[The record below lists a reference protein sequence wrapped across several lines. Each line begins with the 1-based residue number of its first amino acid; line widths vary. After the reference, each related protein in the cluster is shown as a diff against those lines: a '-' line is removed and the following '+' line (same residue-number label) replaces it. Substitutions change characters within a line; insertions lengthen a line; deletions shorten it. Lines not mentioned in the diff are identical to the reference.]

1 MVIVT
6 VAVSLPVAFVA
17 VTTKAV
23 EESVSVGVPEKR
35 PVDVEKVMPPG
46 NDGGEAIDQLLITPP
61 VFVGITV
68 VNAEFTFPETTPED
82 GYVIS
87 GANNPDEVITV
98 TEVAAVLF
106 WPALSVTLF
115 EVRPIVK
122 FPAVGIDPPVPGTNS
137 TVKIR
142 LLAATSWASCAVQ
155 LVEAPDND
163 RSPEAKPVTT
173 SLNVMVTVKGW
184 LNKVLPGADNVAVG
198 TASAF
203 VLKEY

>member
-1 MVIVT
+1 M
-6 VAVSLPVAFVA
+6 
-17 VTTKAV
+17 
-23 EESVSVGVPEKR
+23 
-35 PVDVEKVMPPG
+35 DVEKEIPPG
-46 NDGGEAIDQLLITPP
+46 RAGGEAIDQLLITPP

-68 VNAEFTFPETTPED
+68 VKVELTLPETTPDE

-87 GANNPDEVITV
+87 GASKPEEVITV

-106 WPALSVTLF
+106 CPALSVTLF
-115 EVRPIVK
+115 EASPIVK

-142 LLAATSWASCAVQ
+142 LLAATSWASWAVQ
-155 LVEAPDND
+155 FVDAPDNE
-163 RSPEAKPVTT
+163 RSPEAKPVIT
-173 SLNVMVTVKGW
+173 SLNVIVTVNGW

-203 VLKEY
+203 VVKEYSVEFVVPVLFVALSWK

>member
-87 GANNPDEVITV
+87 GANKPDEVITV

-106 WPALSVTLF
+106 
-115 EVRPIVK
+115 
-122 FPAVGIDPPVPGTNS
+122 
-137 TVKIR
+137 
-142 LLAATSWASCAVQ
+142 
-155 LVEAPDND
+155 
-163 RSPEAKPVTT
+163 
-173 SLNVMVTVKGW
+173 
-184 LNKVLPGADNVAVG
+184 
-198 TASAF
+198 
-203 VLKEY
+203 

>member
-68 VNAEFTFPETTPED
+68 VNTEFTFPETTPED

-122 FPAVGIDPPVPGTNS
+122 FPAVGIEAPVRGTNS

-142 LLAATSWASCAVQ
+142 LLAATSWAS
-155 LVEAPDND
+155 
-163 RSPEAKPVTT
+163 
-173 SLNVMVTVKGW
+173 
-184 LNKVLPGADNVAVG
+184 
-198 TASAF
+198 
-203 VLKEY
+203 